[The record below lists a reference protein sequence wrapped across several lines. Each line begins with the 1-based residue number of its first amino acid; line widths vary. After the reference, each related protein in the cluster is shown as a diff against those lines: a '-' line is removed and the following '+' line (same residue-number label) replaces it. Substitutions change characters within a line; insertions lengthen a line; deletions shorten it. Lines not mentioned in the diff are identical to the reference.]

1 MYIVRSYLFVKLEK
15 SKDPLTTLINAMN
28 YSRVAPKSLR
38 SRVSNLEGGL
48 TQTQTSTIPVSALE
62 STASCLNSSSDRLFG
77 LNPRCA
83 LVQSACGDL
92 LYSCGYCVI
101 SLNLDSHKQRLFPA
115 TSLVQSFAL
124 SNDGDKLAIGISG
137 TVDSPCAKLLLFDYE
152 TSVQTSTIC
161 INGHGE
167 GVVEIYPNG
176 ITFNMNRNIL
186 AVASASEGLSFVS
199 LVRTSPKPCS
209 SCDETNVSTLSLPSS
224 SQIVK
229 LLFSPF
235 DPKMLCV
242 SSVSIKADVKSGA
255 LHLWLINSPKEVS
268 CCCCSDI
275 SQLPVEGFDLID
287 GEFTDISF
295 EPALNIGSTGVLL
308 QPPGLD
314 STRRG
319 RNLEPFSFSPLQP
332 YSTALPASLAGPGLP
347 PSRLISSVQGED
359 SPENRLTIDRSKVNH
374 EKVLRLFATT
384 SSGSVAQVNV
394 ATRRVEGIFRL
405 HDNSIQSVSLSMAVL
420 PSVNLDF
427 GRDETRVNLTSD
439 AEGGLR
445 LWSSSFS
452 ENLWQAKLNGSIKS
466 CLILQQQNKPLCNE
480 SSNRWKSR
488 TDRLSSNLKIAF
500 ISDCSTA
507 NNGCRLGIVEA
518 RILSDVIPYAP
529 NTSDRKV
536 VVVVE
541 SHAED
546 IVCVSSVIVFRDRHF
561 LGTLGQDASIKIWPV
576 IEARDDSSLAAVL
589 QTDGYFD
596 YKKSTAVQVTCL
608 TLREAQPSTSHFKGE
623 SHVYSDRRLGLS
635 SLINDSLP
643 CIEAVIG
650 FSDGTIDIVHVNSNT
665 VVRSARLHS
674 PRSRILCLMFT
685 SLGST
690 LFSVGSDGLLIA
702 SSGINDFRIIG
713 AISGTSLDS
722 ENVSALM
729 ALSPNCENVTT
740 WFSESRDSHG
750 SFTIVR
756 ASDMEILAQSRDDQL
771 HIGAEPLSIC
781 CVSENGDFVSG
792 FSDGRIA
799 LFGFSKDTS
808 FRKDQRPSCIALL
821 SRPLLLNSQKSAVV
835 SVSYYAQ
842 LRLVFFALKD
852 GRRGHISVT
861 ELRCNTIDTDSITAN
876 LISDGIIHVK
886 SVIAVQSASKKCM
899 LFGID
904 KKAILSSSPFSETVD
919 LYR

>member
-1 MYIVRSYLFVKLEK
+1 
-15 SKDPLTTLINAMN
+15 MN
-28 YSRVAPKSLR
+28 YPREVTKSLR
-38 SRVSNLEGGL
+38 SRVTILEGGI
-48 TQTQTSTIPVSALE
+48 TQTSTSDETYIPVSALE
-62 STASCLNSSSDRLFG
+62 GTASCVSSSFDRLFG

-92 LYSCGYCVI
+92 LYSCGNCVI
-101 SLNLDSHKQRLFPA
+101 SLNLESYKQRLFPA

-137 TVDSPCAKLLLFDYE
+137 TVDSPCAKLLLFDYK

-161 INGHGE
+161 IKGNGE
-167 GVVEIYPNG
+167 GVMEIYPNG

-186 AVASASEGLSFVS
+186 AVANASEGLSFVS
-199 LVRTSPKPCS
+199 LVRTNPKPCS
-209 SCDETNVSTLSLPSS
+209 TCDESNVSTLSLPGC

-255 LHLWLINSPKEVS
+255 LHLWLINSPQEG

-275 SQLPVEGFDLID
+275 SQLPVEGFNLID

-295 EPALNIGSTGVLL
+295 EPALGIGSTGVLL

-347 PSRLISSVQGED
+347 PSRLISSVQGQD
-359 SPENRLTIDRSKVNH
+359 SPENSLTIDRSKKNH

-439 AEGGLR
+439 DEGGLR

-466 CLILQQQNKPLCNE
+466 CLILQQQIKNLSNE

-500 ISDCSTA
+500 ISDSTA

-518 RILSDVIPYAP
+518 RILSDMIPYAP

-536 VVVVE
+536 VVVAE

-546 IVCVSSVIVFRDRHF
+546 IVCASSVLVFRDRYF
-561 LGTLGQDASIKIWPV
+561 LATLGQDASIKIWPV
-576 IEARDDSSLAAVL
+576 IEARDYSSLAAVL

-596 YKKSTAVQVTCL
+596 YKKSTVHVTCL
-608 TLREAQPSTSHFKGE
+608 TLREAQSSTSNFVSK

-635 SLINDSLP
+635 SLMSDSLP
-643 CIEAVIG
+643 FIEAVIG

-665 VVRSARLHS
+665 VVKSARLHS
-674 PRSRILCLMFT
+674 PRSRVLCLLFT

-702 SSGINDFRIIG
+702 SSGINDLRIIG
-713 AISGTSLDS
+713 AISGTSLGS

-729 ALSPNCENVTT
+729 ALSPNCEHIAT

-771 HIGAEPLSIC
+771 HIVAEPLSIC

-792 FSDGRIA
+792 FSDGCIA
-799 LFGFSKDTS
+799 LFGFSKDSS

-821 SRPLLLNSQKSAVV
+821 SRPLLSNSQKSAVV

-919 LYR
+919 LYH